1 MSAANIGRPLAARE
15 CLAGDSAIEMR
26 NPAAVDGPKL
36 TELVQLCPPLDAN
49 SRYCNL
55 LQCTHFSATS
65 IVAFRGEKLV
75 GAITG
80 YIVPHQTPAAEELKT
95 LFVWQVAVAAEAR
108 GEGLASRMLQQLV
121 QMPAC
126 TNATHIET
134 TITEDNQASWRLFR
148 RFSEQHSITL
158 TSAPLFD
165 SEIHFE
171 GKHATEHCVRL
182 GPLSS
187 AN

>member
-1 MSAANIGRPLAARE
+1 M
-15 CLAGDSAIEMR
+15 EMR
-26 NPAAVDGPKL
+26 NPAADDGPKL
-36 TELVQLCPPLDAN
+36 TELVRLCPPLDAN

-55 LQCTHFSATS
+55 LQCSHFSATS
-65 IVAFRGEKLV
+65 IVALVGERLV

-80 YIVPHQTPAAEELKT
+80 YIIPQSAIGSQAVTAAPAKAEEET

-108 GEGLASRMLQQLV
+108 GEGLASRMLQRLI

-126 TNATHIET
+126 KNVAYIET
-134 TITEDNQASWRLFR
+134 TITEDNQASWALFR

-171 GKHATEHCVRL
+171 GEHATEHCVRL

-187 AN
+187 VN